1 MPQLPQPYFSLPL
14 LTVTLKGRLCKVG
27 KEELGGPS
35 DALIVDF
42 AGNTSPV
49 QCTHPKQA
57 LVPCSHPWT
66 ETGKQ
71 PHPPYINLGFI
82 FLLPSLHYFSGAVEK
97 TYRELHGAGEEG
109 GRQELSPFPGRSLS
123 PSMAVLQSLGTVL
136 KCG

>member
-35 DALIVDF
+35 DALIGDF
-42 AGNTSPV
+42 AGHTSPV
-49 QCTHPKQA
+49 ECTHPKQA
-57 LVPCSHPWT
+57 LVPCSHPCT
-66 ETGKQ
+66 ETGEQ

-82 FLLPSLHYFSGAVEK
+82 FLLLSLHYFSGAIKK
-97 TYRELHGAGEEG
+97 TYRELHGAGKEG
-109 GRQELSPFPGRSLS
+109 DRLDLPLFPGRSLS
-123 PSMAVLQSLGTVL
+123 PSMAMLQSLGPVL